1 MEELQ
6 MQAYQPTFA
15 LFPKQANTSVLS
27 NENLGQVIK
36 LFPDKNVTA
45 PPKNARMSHSAPIAY
60 SPYKSNGVKKAQRT
74 ESIASYTDLKL
85 ILDHIEQQGGK
96 YKYRNKLMIVLGIST
111 GLRISDL
118 CQLRFY
124 DVIEDCSYNNVL
136 VFKQKI
142 TLIERKTRKL
152 SSNAQDQ
159 CLITEA
165 MQGALSE
172 YICSLGNNFAMD
184 DYLLKSQK
192 PNAEGEYVL
201 DEKSCHRVMK
211 SIQKEL
217 HIPYNLGSHTFRRT
231 FARLAYYLNQDLQMP
246 SNNVMECV
254 QMMLKHSSVRTTAN
268 YIGMTSDITNL
279 MRQRISDFILGRT
292 TMDKIGG
299 TEWLVKETMLGLED

>member
-1 MEELQ
+1 
-6 MQAYQPTFA
+6 MQAYQPTFS
-15 LFPKQANTSVLS
+15 LFTKQANTEVLS
-27 NENLGQVIK
+27 DNNLGQVIK
-36 LFPDKNVTA
+36 LYPNKNAIA
-45 PPKNARMSHSAPIAY
+45 PPKNANKQRSKPLTY
-60 SPYKSNGVKKAQRT
+60 TPYKSNGVKKAQRA

-85 ILDHIEQQGGK
+85 ILDHIEQHGGK

-118 CQLRFY
+118 CRLRFY
-124 DVIEDCSYNNVL
+124 DVIEDYSFGKDL
-136 VFKQKI
+136 IFKQKI
-142 TLIERKTRKL
+142 TEYEKKTGKL

-165 MQGALSE
+165 VQIALKE
-172 YICSLGNNFAMD
+172 YIYSLGADFSMD
-184 DYLLKSQK
+184 DFLLKSQK
-192 PNAEGEYVL
+192 PNAQGEYVL

-211 SIQKEL
+211 TLQQEL

-231 FARLAYYLNQDLQMP
+231 FARLAYYLNQDLKMP

-279 MRQRISDFILGRT
+279 MRHRISDFILGKT

-299 TEWLVKETMLGLED
+299 VEWIASEVMLGLED